1 MAHLVYT
8 LVHRIYP
15 VLEIT
20 QTASA
25 WNSTFSHTVVPQYI
39 LDYCLLHIS
48 PDYSLGG
55 NYCVFVVVS
64 ALSNGCLLQ
73 GQSRGITHVFP
84 IYCMG
89 YFCDIPECRVGKTKD
104 TQSVTKKMLVFD
116 ITLFLHLL
124 CKCQQTL
131 LFI

>member
-15 VLEIT
+15 VLDIT

-25 WNSTFSHTVVPQYI
+25 WNSAFSHTIVAEYL
-39 LDYCLLHIS
+39 LDYCVFHI
-48 PDYSLGG
+48 PPGHGFGDD
-55 NYCVFVVVS
+55 YCVFVVVS
-64 ALSNGCLLQ
+64 ALSNDCLFQ

-89 YFCDIPECRVGKTKD
+89 YFCDIPECRVGNTDKYH
-104 TQSVTKKMLVFD
+104 
-116 ITLFLHLL
+116 ITHNNYIDFM
-124 CKCQQTL
+124 TL
-131 LFI
+131 